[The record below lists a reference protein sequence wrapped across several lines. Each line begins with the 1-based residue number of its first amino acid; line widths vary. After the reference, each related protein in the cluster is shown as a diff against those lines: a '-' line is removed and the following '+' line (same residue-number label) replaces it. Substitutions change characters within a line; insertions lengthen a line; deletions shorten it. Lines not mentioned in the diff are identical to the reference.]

1 MMNRLKK
8 MDKKVDNI
16 MRIMRKVMKGGKY
29 SNGMFRISL
38 HTKQFVRPK
47 EINEKLMKCR
57 NEILLLFIAYFR
69 GWIIKLANSTLR

>member
-29 SNGMFRISL
+29 SNGMFRIYL
-38 HTKQFVRPK
+38 HTKQFARRK
-47 EINEKLMKCR
+47 IREINEVPER
-57 NEILLLFIAYFR
+57 NCAFIYCLFS
-69 GWIIKLANSTLR
+69 WMDH